1 MVFTEKILVIKLLI
15 DESNFRKT
23 QRKKILL
30 PKDNLTRPLRDLVKE
45 SIFNLLE
52 HSNKL
57 NISITNA
64 NVLDLFSG
72 SGSFGL
78 EIISRGAEKV
88 TFVENYSPAYEIL
101 SKNIINLQCQN
112 ETEIINANCFDYID
126 KLNKEEL
133 KFDLI
138 FLDPPFKEKEINSL
152 IENIKNKE
160 LLNKDGIII
169 LHRHKKDDVVLTSNL
184 NIIEQR
190 SYGISKITFGN

>member
-1 MVFTEKILVIKLLI
+1 MRVISGKL
-15 DESNFRKT
+15 KG
-23 QRKKILL
+23 KKILL
-30 PKDNLTRPLRDLVKE
+30 PKNNLTRPLRDLVKE

-57 NISITNA
+57 NVSITNA

-88 TFVENYSPAYEIL
+88 TFVESYSPAYEIL

-112 ETEIINANCFDYID
+112 KSEIINYNCFDYID
-126 KLNKEEL
+126 KLNKEES

-169 LHRHKKDDVVLTSNL
+169 LHRHKKDDLVLSSYL

>member
-1 MVFTEKILVIKLLI
+1 MRVISGKL
-15 DESNFRKT
+15 KG
-23 QRKKILL
+23 KKILL

-112 ETEIINANCFDYID
+112 ESKIIDINCFDYID

-169 LHRHKKDDVVLTSNL
+169 LHRHKKDDVVLTSYL

>member
-1 MVFTEKILVIKLLI
+1 MRVISGKL
-15 DESNFRKT
+15 KG
-23 QRKKILL
+23 KKILL

-64 NVLDLFSG
+64 KVLDLFSG

-101 SKNIINLQCQN
+101 SKNIINLQCHN
-112 ETEIINANCFDYID
+112 ESEIINANCFDYIN
-126 KLNKEEL
+126 KLKKEEL
-133 KFDLI
+133 RFDLI

-152 IENIKNKE
+152 IENIKNKK

-169 LHRHKKDDVVLTSNL
+169 LHRHKKDDVVLTSYL
-184 NIIEQR
+184 DIIEQR

>member
-1 MVFTEKILVIKLLI
+1 MRVISGKL
-15 DESNFRKT
+15 KG
-23 QRKKILL
+23 KKILL

-101 SKNIINLQCQN
+101 SKNIINLRCQN
-112 ETEIINANCFDYID
+112 ESEIINANCFDYID
-126 KLNKEEL
+126 KLNKEEFR
-133 KFDLI
+133 FDLI
-138 FLDPPFKEKEINSL
+138 FLDPPFKEKKINSL
-152 IENIKNKE
+152 IEKIKNKE

-169 LHRHKKDDVVLTSNL
+169 LHRHKKDDVVLTSYL

>member
-1 MVFTEKILVIKLLI
+1 MRVISGKL
-15 DESNFRKT
+15 KG
-23 QRKKILL
+23 KKILL

-57 NISITNA
+57 KVSITNA

-78 EIISRGAEKV
+78 EIISRGAKKV

-101 SKNIINLQCQN
+101 SKNIINLQCKN
-112 ETEIINANCFDYID
+112 ESEIINYNCFDYID

-152 IENIKNKE
+152 IEDIKNKE

-169 LHRHKKDDVVLTSNL
+169 LHRHKKDDVALTSYL